1 MLVGYLFKICYEKFT
16 VDSKAESVDFASAL
30 HKIALESGQTEYEL
44 FVIAKEKLKTDKKF
58 SKQMTAAYALIKM

>member
-1 MLVGYLFKICYEKFT
+1 M
-16 VDSKAESVDFASAL
+16 DSKAESVDFASAL